1 MCQSPK
7 QIRVTKGSQKTV
19 NKGPV
24 EASKFRQ
31 MHRYLII
38 HDFANRVRNLHF
50 DIIIV
55 GSY

>member
-7 QIRVTKGSQKTV
+7 LIRVTKGSQKIV

-24 EASKFRQ
+24 EASEFREMQ
-31 MHRYLII
+31 RYLII

-55 GSY
+55 GS